1 LLNFSINLK
10 NKKEN
15 MADNLTNSFSKMK
28 FNAEAEEF
36 VPSWLKKTPAPAPA
50 AAPAPAPAPVEKPV
64 EKPAPA
70 PEKPKVQSPAVEDK
84 PKSQPSTP
92 KNPGSPAVHNI
103 KNEYKRTNSQDF
115 ELPKDMKE
123 NLNIVFIGHVDAGK
137 STMGGQILYLT
148 GMVDQ
153 RTLDKLQR
161 EAKEIGRDSWY
172 LSWALDLNQEERNKG
187 KTVECGKAIFE
198 TEKRRFTI
206 LDAPGHKNYVPS
218 MISGASQ
225 ADIGVLV
232 ISARKGEFE
241 TGFERG
247 GQTREHAMLAKTA
260 GVKKLIIVVNKMD
273 DPTVQWSQERYLEC
287 CKKITP
293 FLKQVGYNPKTDV
306 HYIPVSA
313 YTGANIKDRLTEDVC
328 KWYKKESL
336 LEYLDNIK
344 IPTERN
350 VDGPLLIPITD
361 KNKDMGTIISG
372 KIESGKLKKGQ
383 NVIVMPNKKPAEIL
397 QIYYEENETQFAVSG
412 DNVRIK
418 LKGIEEDE
426 ISPGFVICSPDYK
439 INCVTSFE
447 AQLAILEYKNII
459 CAGYSAVLHLHACVE
474 DVSIT
479 ALLHSVDKKTGK
491 KSKHAPRFLKQGDVA
506 IVRLETSQMVCAETY
521 ADFQQLG
528 RFTIRDEGKTIAIGK
543 ITKLLFD

>member
-1 LLNFSINLK
+1 
-10 NKKEN
+10 
-15 MADNLTNSFSKMK
+15 
-28 FNAEAEEF
+28 
-36 VPSWLKKTPAPAPA
+36 
-50 AAPAPAPAPVEKPV
+50 
-64 EKPAPA
+64 
-70 PEKPKVQSPAVEDK
+70 
-84 PKSQPSTP
+84 
-92 KNPGSPAVHNI
+92 
-103 KNEYKRTNSQDF
+103 
-115 ELPKDMKE
+115 MKE

-260 GVKKLIIVVNKMD
+260 GVKKLVIVVNKMD

-372 KIESGKLKKGQ
+372 KVESGKLKKGQ
-383 NVIVMPNKKPAEIL
+383 NVIVMPNKVYNNYYIN
-397 QIYYEENETQFAVSG
+397 IYV
-412 DNVRIK
+412 
-418 LKGIEEDE
+418 
-426 ISPGFVICSPDYK
+426 
-439 INCVTSFE
+439 
-447 AQLAILEYKNII
+447 
-459 CAGYSAVLHLHACVE
+459 
-474 DVSIT
+474 
-479 ALLHSVDKKTGK
+479 
-491 KSKHAPRFLKQGDVA
+491 
-506 IVRLETSQMVCAETY
+506 
-521 ADFQQLG
+521 
-528 RFTIRDEGKTIAIGK
+528 
-543 ITKLLFD
+543 